1 MNILRLSTLSLT
13 LAIAVF
19 ALGYVNPSS
28 AAKPGACLGDP
39 PLHPSCKDDPVSSI
53 TYKVALE
60 GAFEIL
66 ERDATLEA
74 RDAILR
80 SSVAVTMDRPAL
92 TP

>member
-13 LAIAVF
+13 VAIAVIT
-19 ALGYVNPSS
+19 LGNLNPSF
-28 AAKPGACLGDP
+28 AAKPGACNEVP
-39 PLHPSCKDDPVSSI
+39 PNPSCKDDPVSSI

-80 SSVAVTMDRPAL
+80 SSVAVTIDRHVL
-92 TP
+92 TS